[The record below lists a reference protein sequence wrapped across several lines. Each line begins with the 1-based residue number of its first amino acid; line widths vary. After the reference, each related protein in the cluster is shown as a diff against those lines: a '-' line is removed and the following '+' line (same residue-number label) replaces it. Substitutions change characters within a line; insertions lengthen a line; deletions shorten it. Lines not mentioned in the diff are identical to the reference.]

1 MSVEHDPTAHRF
13 TVAGS
18 GGTAVLAYTPA
29 GADLLELYSTYV
41 PPTDR
46 GRGTADRLVRAA
58 VEYARAEGLRIIPSC
73 WYVAQWIRR
82 HPEHADL
89 VAY

>member
-1 MSVEHDPTAHRF
+1 MSVEHDRVSHRF
-13 TVAGS
+13 TVAAS
-18 GGTAVLAYTPA
+18 GGTAVLAYAPA
-29 GADLLELYSTYV
+29 GSGRVELYSTFV
-41 PPTDR
+41 PPSDR
-46 GRGTADRLVRAA
+46 GRGIAARLVQAA

-73 WYVAQWIRR
+73 WYVAQWLRH